1 MPGTTPAFFRR
12 AGRMYRLAG
21 RTYGR
26 AGRLHGLRRRTDKTK
41 RTKGIY
47 MQRFLINFG
56 TEKQTT
62 TFAYDMEIRKKMLET
77 LVLLAYVA
85 VVTAVYWTACKLMHK
100 TFGELELLYS
110 AAVGCL
116 AYVPR
121 MIRRYRKGE

>member
-1 MPGTTPAFFRR
+1 
-12 AGRMYRLAG
+12 
-21 RTYGR
+21 
-26 AGRLHGLRRRTDKTK
+26 
-41 RTKGIY
+41 

-62 TFAYDMEIRKKMLET
+62 TFAHIMEIRKKMLET

-85 VVTAVYWTACKLMHK
+85 VVTAVYWTACKLMHR
-100 TFGELELLYS
+100 TFGELEILYS

-121 MIRRYRKGE
+121 MIRKYRRGE